1 MAGFA
6 NVLGGET
13 AAAAGAPSLS
23 VRPSGYTWKR
33 DPHFGQ
39 RILSPVAGKR
49 RSLTGYSAAQEGQAT
64 CIGVRGLEERTK
76 PNTMRRLTYR
86 DPHSYRPGV
95 TEKRTVTLE
104 IAGAKYRMT
113 SDADEA
119 HLARLAGI
127 INERIDALGPKAQRT
142 ATPAQLLAVVALG
155 LVDDLMSAERR
166 RREVEDSTRA
176 AVHAAIAKIDERLRA

>member
-1 MAGFA
+1 M
-6 NVLGGET
+6 
-13 AAAAGAPSLS
+13 
-23 VRPSGYTWKR
+23 
-33 DPHFGQ
+33 
-39 RILSPVAGKR
+39 
-49 RSLTGYSAAQEGQAT
+49 
-64 CIGVRGLEERTK
+64 
-76 PNTMRRLTYR
+76 
-86 DPHSYRPGV
+86 

-119 HLARLAGI
+119 HLTRLAAI

-166 RREVEDSTRA
+166 RREVEEATRT
-176 AVHAAIAKIDERLRA
+176 AVQAAIAKIDERLRA